1 LIESPS
7 EEEEEEEEEES
18 EREYELAEHGNKF
31 WPGSSLDFLKG
42 PKYKKKISGW
52 SLRHAP
58 TEDIP
63 PCPAMNGLFPGYPK
77 IRGFGPDSRK

>member
-1 LIESPS
+1 VKKKKRRRKKRVKENMNWLNMEISFGRVHLS
-7 EEEEEEEEEES
+7 I
-18 EREYELAEHGNKF
+18 
-31 WPGSSLDFLKG
+31 FLKG